1 MQYLGARG
9 KICLLGVRIVCMSA
23 TPCLSVH
30 RCDMALFKYNLVGW
44 SGKRQKTSSSP
55 HVNANLFLPWSS
67 WGFGLWCLN
76 ATFSHIVLYR
86 GTKPEYSEKA
96 TDLPHVTDKLYHIM
110 LYRVHLA
117 WTLVVICTHCIGS
130 YKSKYHTIT
139 TMTLPWSSWR
149 RKQKIL
155 IIKNG

>member
-76 ATFSHIVLYR
+76 ATFLTPSKQILPLAPKYCIFFAEAMHIICKFYGITR
-86 GTKPEYSEKA
+86 PSIEFTIYWSEHSDNYTKGAVKRIQDSLWY
-96 TDLPHVTDKLYHIM
+96 IC
-110 LYRVHLA
+110 LA
-117 WTLVVICTHCIGS
+117 YQRI
-130 YKSKYHTIT
+130 
-139 TMTLPWSSWR
+139 
-149 RKQKIL
+149 
-155 IIKNG
+155 